1 MNNNIVP
8 FINKRESEEISE
20 SFRQA
25 FIEKSARTGIDY
37 NKLYGLDSKEKQLE
51 KNKQKVIRRRDKL
64 ATWDLDELY

>member
-1 MNNNIVP
+1 MN
-8 FINKRESEEISE
+8 KKEEEKIAD

-37 NKLYGLDSKEKQLE
+37 NKLYGLDSKEKHLE
-51 KNKQKVIRRRDKL
+51 KNKQLANRRRDKL